1 MFIQLVFLKVFTFAP
16 LLWFFAQLFFSSSF
30 SFLIFLYSLY
40 APKNGMWDSIY
51 SSINRCRI
59 KRKTQK
65 WCHQGQE
72 HSTSYEFKVLFR
84 CIQLFEHRT
93 KKTEKTKARVIY
105 SLSLCYFSISL
116 IFQKNMFLY
125 INFFSN
131 YSNHIY
137 LYSFL
142 QIILLI
148 NILLSFDVIVNE
160 SIMDLIH
167 I

>member
-1 MFIQLVFLKVFTFAP
+1 MHIKKHQIYVIDQHNFLSKNYKSNEEHACLDFHMFIQSTSFSQTIHICTSSLNFFTSFFFL
-16 LLWFFAQLFFSSSF
+16 LF

-65 WCHQGQE
+65 WCHEGQE

-93 KKTEKTKARVIY
+93 KKTEKTKARDRE
-105 SLSLCYFSISL
+105 LCKPSTL
-116 IFQKNMFLY
+116 FLCAT
-125 INFFSN
+125 S
-131 YSNHIY
+131 
-137 LYSFL
+137 
-142 QIILLI
+142 Q
-148 NILLSFDVIVNE
+148 
-160 SIMDLIH
+160 
-167 I
+167 

>member
-72 HSTSYEFKVLFR
+72 HSTSCEFKVLFR

-93 KKTEKTKARVIY
+93 KKTEKQRLEIESYANHQ
-105 SLSLCYFSISL
+105 LSFFVLLLNKSHFS
-116 IFQKNMFLY
+116 KNMFSY
-125 INFFSN
+125 INSFSN
-131 YSNHIY
+131 
-137 LYSFL
+137 
-142 QIILLI
+142 
-148 NILLSFDVIVNE
+148 D
-160 SIMDLIH
+160 
-167 I
+167 